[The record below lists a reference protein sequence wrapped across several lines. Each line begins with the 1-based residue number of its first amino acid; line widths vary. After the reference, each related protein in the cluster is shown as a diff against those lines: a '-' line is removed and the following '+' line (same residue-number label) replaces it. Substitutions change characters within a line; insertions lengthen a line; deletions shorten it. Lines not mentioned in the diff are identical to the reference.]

1 MKMKQITTLTL
12 SLFILTSL
20 LVSANDDGRPDQEVT
35 FTVDKMTCATCP
47 ITVRKAMQRVDGV
60 KEVTVDFDT
69 KTAMVIYD
77 ASLTDAKHIG
87 EASSNVGFPAT
98 VIEGNAR

>member
-1 MKMKQITTLTL
+1 MKMKRISALIL
-12 SLFILTSL
+12 VLLFFTSL
-20 LVSANDDGRPDQEVT
+20 PVSANDDEGPDQEVT

-69 KTAMVIYD
+69 KTATVIYD
-77 ASLTDAKHIG
+77 ASRTNAKQIG
-87 EASSNVGFPAT
+87 EASGNVGFPAT
-98 VIEGNAR
+98 AIEANTQ

>member
-1 MKMKQITTLTL
+1 MKRITALI
-12 SLFILTSL
+12 LFLVVSTS
-20 LVSANDDGRPDQEVT
+20 VVESAIADGGPNQEAI

-60 KEVTVDFDT
+60 KEVTVDFDA
-69 KTAMVIYD
+69 KTAKVLYD
-77 ASLTDAKHIG
+77 STLTDAKQIG

-98 VIEGNAR
+98 VIEGNAE

>member
-1 MKMKQITTLTL
+1 MKRITALIL
-12 SLFILTSL
+12 GLLLLTSL
-20 LVSANDDGRPDQEVT
+20 LVSANDDGRPDQDVT
-35 FTVDKMTCATCP
+35 FTVDKLTCATCP
-47 ITVRKAMQRVDGV
+47 ITVREAMLRVDGV

-98 VIEGNAR
+98 VIEGNAK